1 VPVRGINHAVLWVRD
16 ADASTLFYTDVLGFT
31 VVAESGQA
39 PRKAVFLRAPESDND
54 HDLGLFGIG
63 PQADET
69 RAGHGETGLYHL
81 AWEVPTLADL
91 RAVSERLAERGAL
104 VGATDHGTTKGVYA
118 KDPDGLEFEVCWL
131 VPHAL
136 LDDAARSTRGALD
149 IAAEIARYGAT
160 TEGAC
165 ARVAP
170 QKPAPADGR

>member
-1 VPVRGINHAVLWVRD
+1 MPVRGINHAVLWVRD
-16 ADASTLFYTDVLGFT
+16 AEASTRFYTDVLGFK
-31 VVAESGQA
+31 VVAESGEA

-69 RAGHGETGLYHL
+69 RAGRGETGLYHL

-91 RAVSERLAERGAL
+91 RAVAERLAERGAL

-131 VPHAL
+131 VPHVLVDDKTRSARGE
-136 LDDAARSTRGALD
+136 LDMD
-149 IAAEIARYGAT
+149 AEIARYGAT
-160 TEGAC
+160 TQGAC
-165 ARVAP
+165 VRATP
-170 QKPAPADGR
+170 QKLTPAEGG